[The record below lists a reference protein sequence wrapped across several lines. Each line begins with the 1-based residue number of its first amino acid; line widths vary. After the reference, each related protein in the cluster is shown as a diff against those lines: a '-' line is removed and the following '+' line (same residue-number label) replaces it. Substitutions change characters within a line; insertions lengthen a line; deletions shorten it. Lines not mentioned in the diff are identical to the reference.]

1 MSAPPS
7 SSVPRRGFL
16 ARLGGALAALGLPAA
31 AAGAAP
37 PIDPPTE
44 AWLQRLTGT
53 HKVILHAHL
62 PADGVA
68 FGWAYNYL
76 EAQRTHYGLS
86 DRDSTVVIGFQ
97 GAALA
102 FLLDDAMWAKYDM
115 ASALGMRSATGNP
128 FRRGG
133 AQSIAGLQARGVL
146 LLACGNSIARGA
158 SRWVKDAPVT
168 PERARAWADE
178 ARAALHPG
186 VEVVPAMVTT
196 LVMAQE
202 RGCRYLFAG

>member
-1 MSAPPS
+1 MLASPS
-7 SSVPRRGFL
+7 SPVPRRGFL
-16 ARLGGALAALGLPAA
+16 ARLGGALAALGVPGV
-31 AAGAAP
+31 AAGAASV
-37 PIDPPTE
+37 DPPNE
-44 AWLQRLTGT
+44 AWLRKLTGA

-102 FLLDDAMWAKYDM
+102 FLLDDAMWAKYGM
-115 ASALGMRSATGNP
+115 ASALGVTGPTNP
-128 FRRGG
+128 YRRGG
-133 AQSIAGLQARGVL
+133 PQSIAALQARGVI
-146 LLACGNSIARGA
+146 LLACGNSVARGA

-168 PERARAWADE
+168 PERSRAWADE

>member
-1 MSAPPS
+1 MSVPTLP
-7 SSVPRRGFL
+7 SVPRRGFL

-31 AAGAAP
+31 AAAAP
-37 PIDPPTE
+37 RPVDPPGE

-53 HKVILHAHL
+53 HKLILQAHL

-68 FGWAYNYL
+68 FGWAANYL
-76 EAQRTHYGLS
+76 EAQRTHYGLA

-97 GAALA
+97 GPALA
-102 FLLDDAMWAKYDM
+102 FLLDDAMWARYDM
-115 ASALGMRSATGNP
+115 AAALGVRGPGNP

-133 AQSIAGLQARGVL
+133 AQSIAALQARGVI
-146 LLACGNSIARGA
+146 LLACGNSLSRGA
-158 SRWVKDAPVT
+158 ARWVKDRPVT
-168 PERARAWADE
+168 PEVSRAWTDE

-202 RGCRYLFAG
+202 RGCRYICAA